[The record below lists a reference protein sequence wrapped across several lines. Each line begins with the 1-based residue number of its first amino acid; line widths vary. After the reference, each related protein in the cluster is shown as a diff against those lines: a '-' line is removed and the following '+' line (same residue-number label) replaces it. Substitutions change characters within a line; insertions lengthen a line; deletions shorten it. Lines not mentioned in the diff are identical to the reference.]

1 MNQTGTGRGNHRRMA
16 RGTARPVLRKGKR
29 VSSQT
34 TPTRAVPGRAG
45 GSAARRALTV
55 AGATA
60 AALALWA
67 LAGPVAGIDLTVRL
81 DGGVQPVGPGAVV
94 VASLLAGLAGWA
106 LLASLE
112 RILKRPGRT
121 WTVIAVVVLVL
132 SLAGPLGSA
141 VGTASTVTLAG
152 MHLIVAA
159 VLIPGLGRPARGA

>member
-1 MNQTGTGRGNHRRMA
+1 MNQTGPAAATIGGWLAGRPA
-16 RGTARPVLRKGKR
+16 PSFERGKHMSGE
-29 VSSQT
+29 T
-34 TPTRAVPGRAG
+34 TPTRSVPGRAG
-45 GSAARRALTV
+45 GGATRRALTV

-60 AALALWA
+60 AALALWT

-81 DGGVQPVGPGAVV
+81 GEGVQPVGPGAVV

-112 RILKRPGRT
+112 RITKRPGRT
-121 WTVIAVVVLVL
+121 WTVIAVVVLAL
-132 SLAGPLGSA
+132 SLAGPLGGA